1 MSRKQ
6 PNRKKR
12 PASTRHYPRTARLNT
27 LLQQIVAEHLE
38 RIDDERLPLVTVTG
52 AEVDADLNR
61 CDVYI
66 STYEDPDP
74 VRDGEVLDI
83 LSEQRIP
90 LQGAI
95 ARQAKLRKT
104 PEVVIHFDPAIRTG
118 ARVDSILASLGMPD
132 AAADEAAAPEQDH
145 DRS

>member
-38 RIDDERLPLVTVTG
+38 RIDDDRLPLVTVTG

-83 LSEQRIP
+83 LSEQRIS

-104 PEVVIHFDPAIRTG
+104 PEVVIQFDPAVRTG
-118 ARVDSILASLGMPD
+118 ARVDSILASLRLPD
-132 AAADEAAAPEQDH
+132 ADADEAAAPEQDH

>member
-12 PASTRHYPRTARLNT
+12 PASSRHYPRTARLNT

-132 AAADEAAAPEQDH
+132 DAADEAVAPEQDH

>member
-38 RIDDERLPLVTVTG
+38 RIDDDRLPLVTVTG

-83 LSEQRIP
+83 LSEQRIS

-104 PEVVIHFDPAIRTG
+104 PEVVIQFDPAVRTG
-118 ARVDSILASLGMPD
+118 ARVDSILASLGLPD
-132 AAADEAAAPEQDH
+132 ADADEAAAPEQDH

>member
-66 STYEDPDP
+66 STFEDPDP

-118 ARVDSILASLGMPD
+118 ARVDSILASLGLSGD
-132 AAADEAAAPEQDH
+132 DTADEPAPDPSPG
-145 DRS
+145 DS